1 MPTEKEKKKKN
12 HINDKGDL
20 FSRYKKYFIILF
32 VIIAIFFVCFL
43 LTSFNILPI
52 WVTDIILIP
61 IVLATI
67 LLWVK
72 ARRT

>member
-1 MPTEKEKKKKN
+1 MPTEKDKKKKN
-12 HINDKGDL
+12 PINDKGDL
-20 FSRYKKYFIILF
+20 FSRYKKNFTILF